1 MSVIRKMLYF
11 SWGAV
16 SMSRDK
22 AEKFISEM
30 VKKGEI
36 SREEAK
42 KYVDDL
48 IQKGEEEKKEIR
60 NLIREE
66 IEEIKKDF
74 SFARRADLDAL
85 EKRVLQLEEKQ
96 Q

>member
-1 MSVIRKMLYF
+1 MNMIRKVLYF

-22 AEKFISEM
+22 AEKYISQM
-30 VKKGEI
+30 VEKGEI

-48 IQKGEEEKKEIR
+48 IQKGEVEKNEIR

-66 IEEIKKDF
+66 IGELKRDF
-74 SFARRADLDAL
+74 PFARRSDLDAL

-96 Q
+96 P